1 MRSAML
7 IALAIAGAAVAFA
20 AGRSTHSSSP
30 ATHAVPIEP
39 GGYAD
44 GYHAGREAAFSGF
57 DGGWAVGDPYIV
69 VLRRGPSGITYKFAR
84 RWPLLPGRE
93 YRSCRQDVICS
104 RPAP

>member
-1 MRSAML
+1 ML
-7 IALAIAGAAVAFA
+7 IAVGIAGAAVAFA
-20 AGRSTHSSSP
+20 AGRLTHQPSP
-30 ATHAVPIEP
+30 ATHVVRIES

-57 DGGWAVGDPYIV
+57 DGGWSLGDPYIV
-69 VLRRGPSGITYKFAR
+69 VLRHGRRGTTYRFAR

-104 RPAP
+104 RRAP